1 MLTAVSFILIIDK
14 NSITAEKGFM
24 DSIRLTIPIS
34 NNESVSGILTT
45 PADKKKIYGA
55 GIITAHGAGNDMEN
69 DLLAAFAEGMAH
81 AGYPVL
87 RFNFPYKE
95 KGLKAPDK
103 PGKLE
108 ETWTAACR
116 YFKEDSPI
124 KVKHFIAA
132 GKSMGGRIA
141 SQMAAVGRLP
151 VEGLIFLGYP
161 LHPSSDR
168 SKIRDAHLYQV
179 EIPMLFFA
187 GTRDTLCDL
196 TILQSVLDKLPAP
209 WELEII
215 KGGDHSFHVPKSM
228 NIQESEI
235 YHRIVTRTK
244 KWIEANFP

>member
-1 MLTAVSFILIIDK
+1 M
-14 NSITAEKGFM
+14 NSV
-24 DSIRLTIPIS
+24 RLTIPIS
-34 NNESVSGILTT
+34 KDESVSGILTM
-45 PADKKKIYGA
+45 PANKKKIYSA

-69 DLLAAFAEGMAH
+69 DLLAAFAEGMAQ

-108 ETWTAACR
+108 DTWTAACR

-141 SQMAAVGRLP
+141 SQVAAVGKLP
-151 VEGLIFLGYP
+151 TEGLIFLGYP
-161 LHPSSDR
+161 LHPASDR
-168 SKIRDAHLYQV
+168 SNVRNAHLYHV
-179 EIPMLFFA
+179 EMPMLFFA

-196 TILQSVLDKLPAP
+196 TMLQSVLDQLPAP

-215 KGGDHSFHVPKSM
+215 EGGDHSFHVPKSM
-228 NIQESEI
+228 SIPESDI
-235 YHRIVTRTK
+235 YHRIVKRTTRWMETLY
-244 KWIEANFP
+244 